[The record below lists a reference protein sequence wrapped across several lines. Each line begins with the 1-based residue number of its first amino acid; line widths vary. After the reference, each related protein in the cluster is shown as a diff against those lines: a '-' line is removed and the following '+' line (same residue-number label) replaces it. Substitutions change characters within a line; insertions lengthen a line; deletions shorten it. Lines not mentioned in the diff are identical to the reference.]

1 MVGKIETLKRSLST
15 PNGLVEIVQVRNGS
29 VISYSKNIDGNQG
42 GNRET
47 LKQSLKCPVDEVL
60 EDLYNDE
67 KEIDLENW
75 IEEYKHYYEWKQKY
89 FPFQLKKLGTVSNAT
104 QKRMRKLIENSVNA
118 VYTGYD
124 WKKDYQSQPYL
135 TFLTTT
141 LPSIQVHT
149 DKVIKRA
156 FTLFLE
162 NLVKTY
168 NVKFYLWKAEAQKNG
183 NIHFHVIVDRYIDHK
198 IVNRLWN
205 NQMKRL
211 GYIDRFSATMLERGF
226 VYNPKS
232 SKSREIQNLDYL
244 IAKKDRFQNPT
255 STTQIKSLKGIQ
267 NVAGYMIKYMTKN
280 EENKR
285 PILGRVWGCSRNIKF
300 LKYPEFVGDSYAR
313 KIVDIAEKHL
323 KRIDGIEFVIMY
335 KGYVWQTL
343 KKYGIEIFQ
352 KVKEYY
358 LNLNKQLYE
367 QDKDNLQ
374 RYYEP
379 VGLFEVNGS
388 KNIDGYQTSLRLS
401 YSNGLAF

>member
-15 PNGLVEIVQVRNGS
+15 PNGLVEVVQVRNGS

-141 LPSIQVHT
+141 LPSTQVHT
-149 DKVIKRA
+149 DKVIKRS

-168 NVKFYLWKAEAQKNG
+168 SVKFYLWKAEAQKNG

-244 IAKKDRFQNPT
+244 IAKKDGFQNPT

-323 KRIDGIEFVIMY
+323 KRIDGIEYVLMY
-335 KGYVWQTL
+335 KGYVWKTL
-343 KKYGIEIFQ
+343 KKHGIEIYQ

-374 RYYEP
+374 GYHEP
-379 VGLFEVNGS
+379 VRLFEVNGS
-388 KNIDGYQTSLRLS
+388 KNIDGYQTSLCLS
-401 YSNGLAF
+401 HSNGLAF